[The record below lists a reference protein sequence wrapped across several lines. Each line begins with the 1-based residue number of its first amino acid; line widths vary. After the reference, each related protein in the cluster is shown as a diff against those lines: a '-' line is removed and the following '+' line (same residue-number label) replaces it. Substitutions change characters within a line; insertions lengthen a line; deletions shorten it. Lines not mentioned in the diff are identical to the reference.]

1 MLVGMR
7 GAMQLYRRIT
17 LVTKKQDELME
28 LIDVEEALGGVFTEI
43 RKEGKKEILEFLLE
57 DCTVDELCEVTG
69 KKQSEI
75 LDMLNYK

>member
-1 MLVGMR
+1 MLAGMR

>member
-1 MLVGMR
+1 MKG
-7 GAMQLYRRIT
+7 
-17 LVTKKQDELME
+17 ELN
-28 LIDVEEALGGVFTEI
+28 GVFEEI
-43 RKEGKKEILEFLLE
+43 RNYGHDEGINKGKKEILEFLLE

>member
-1 MLVGMR
+1 M
-7 GAMQLYRRIT
+7 
-17 LVTKKQDELME
+17 
-28 LIDVEEALGGVFTEI
+28 EEALGGVFEEI
-43 RKEGKKEILEFLLE
+43 RNDGYDEGINKGIDKGKKEILEFLLE

>member
-1 MLVGMR
+1 
-7 GAMQLYRRIT
+7 
-17 LVTKKQDELME
+17 ME

-43 RKEGKKEILEFLLE
+43 RNYGYNKGKKEILEFLLE